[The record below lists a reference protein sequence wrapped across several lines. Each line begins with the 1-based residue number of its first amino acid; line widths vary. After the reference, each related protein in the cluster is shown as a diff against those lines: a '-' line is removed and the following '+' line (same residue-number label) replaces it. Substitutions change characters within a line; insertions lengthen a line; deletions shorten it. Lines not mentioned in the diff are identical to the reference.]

1 MKGYAITRI
10 IELGIDLDQF
20 DPEDW
25 HYDPIMDVV
34 LVRPASR
41 IAVYLAIAITPV
53 WTRENYYN

>member
-1 MKGYAITRI
+1 MKGYAITEI

-20 DPEDW
+20 DPADW

-34 LVRPASR
+34 LARPGSR
-41 IAVYLAIAITPV
+41 IAVYLALATTDS